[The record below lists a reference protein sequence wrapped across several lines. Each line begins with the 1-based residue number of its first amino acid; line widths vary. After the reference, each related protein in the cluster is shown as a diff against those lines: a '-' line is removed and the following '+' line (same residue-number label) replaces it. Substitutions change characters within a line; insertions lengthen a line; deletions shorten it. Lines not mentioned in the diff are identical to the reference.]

1 MAVLPTPKIH
11 TGPHMY
17 DPSIISQGRPHPEIW
32 TGPKREVSA
41 AEKTQV
47 AGNHYKKYLHIQ
59 PWHIIDAYKMGFY
72 DGNAL
77 KYLLRYK
84 DKNGIE
90 DLKKAKHYL
99 EKLIENIERESVT
112 VGDNPDGRV

>member
-1 MAVLPTPKIH
+1 MAHMPPTEHKI
-11 TGPHMY
+11 GQ
-17 DPSIISQGRPHPEIW
+17 DVNSRGRFDHEIW

-59 PWHIIDAYKMGFY
+59 PWHIIDAYKMGYY

-84 DKNGIE
+84 DKNGVE

-99 EKLIENIERESVT
+99 EKLIENIEREET
-112 VGDNPDGRV
+112 PVGDPGNERV